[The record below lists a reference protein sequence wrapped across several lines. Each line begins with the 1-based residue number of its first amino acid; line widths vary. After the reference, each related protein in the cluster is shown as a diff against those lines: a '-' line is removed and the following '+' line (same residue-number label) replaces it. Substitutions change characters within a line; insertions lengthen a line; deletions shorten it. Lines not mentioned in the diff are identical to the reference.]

1 MSTRISPSIRRDIR
15 AQAGSICEYCHT
27 TEQWQYVPFT
37 IDHVRPPRLGGTSA
51 PDNLALACFHCNRQ
65 KGERVAA
72 VDPDSGIEVHL
83 FNPRQ
88 QSSQEHF
95 IWSADKLMI
104 VGLTPVGRAT
114 VEALRL
120 NRERIIPIRAAD
132 LIINRHPPAG
142 DPVQEDDSYSH
153 SK

>member
-1 MSTRISPSIRRDIR
+1 MSPRVTSSVRRAIR
-15 AQAGSICEYCHT
+15 AQADGICEYCHA
-27 TEQWQYVPFT
+27 TEQWQYVSFT
-37 IDHVRPPRLGGTSA
+37 IDHIIPPRSGGTHA
-51 PDNLALACFHCNRQ
+51 PDNLSLACFHCNRQ

-72 VDPDSGIEVHL
+72 VDPDSGVEAHL

-88 QSSQEHF
+88 QSWPEHF
-95 IWSADKLMI
+95 IWSPDKLMI

-114 VEALRL
+114 VETLRL
-120 NRERIIPIRAAD
+120 NRERIISIRAAD

-142 DPVQEDDSYSH
+142 DPVQKDDNYSH